1 MHSRRTFLLKLAA
14 SAATPALLC
23 GRALAQT
30 PPPPV
35 KFEETDPVAMA
46 LGFKLDSTK
55 VDAQKYPLHT
65 NAQTCAGCLLYQG
78 KPGDAS
84 GPCTTASGKLVPAA
98 GWCAV
103 FVKKPDAAK

>member
-1 MHSRRTFLLKLAA
+1 MHSRRTFLFKLAA
-14 SAATPALLC
+14 SAATPALLG
-23 GRALAQT
+23 GRDLAQT

-46 LGFKLDSTK
+46 LGFKLDTTK

-84 GPCTTASGKLVPAA
+84 GPCTTAGGKLVPAA

-103 FVKKPDAAK
+103 FVKKP